1 VVSELGAVLSRHA
14 GSTEVRLRLV
24 RDDSARIFE
33 LPHRVDASAGFFG
46 EVKSL
51 LGPRAVS

>member
-1 VVSELGAVLSRHA
+1 MLGRHR
-14 GSTEVRLRLV
+14 GGTEVRLRLV
-24 RDDSARIFE
+24 REDTARLFE

-51 LGPRAVS
+51 LGPRALT